1 MKHYCGTGNNRL
13 VAARS
18 IGIVVFCQCK
28 ASTIFRTLSSKLYR
42 CGGVAGIVCIDDGT
56 LIVVSSIGPSV
67 RGKTASG
74 DLNDQIYANK

>member
-1 MKHYCGTGNNRL
+1 MKHYCGTGNNPL

-28 ASTIFRTLSSKLYR
+28 ASTIFRTLSAEAVSL
-42 CGGVAGIVCIDDGT
+42 GGVAGSVCADDGT
-56 LIVVSSIGPSV
+56 LIVVSSIEPSV

-74 DLNDQIYANK
+74 DLDDQISANK

>member
-28 ASTIFRTLSSKLYR
+28 ASTIFRTLSPKLYR
-42 CGGVAGIVCIDDGT
+42 WAVLLA
-56 LIVVSSIGPSV
+56 VSV
-67 RGKTASG
+67 LMTEH
-74 DLNDQIYANK
+74 